1 MNAALVYDIYLCV
14 CVCVCIFQV
23 LLLYVCVY
31 SNNMFACI
39 VYCFICQCSYACVF
53 VFQTQNAEGVHVPL
67 KHQLL
72 RVIVRV
78 LQYRMILTGEHCMIQ
93 IFSPDDIFP
102 Y

>member
-1 MNAALVYDIYLCV
+1 MSVFTVIICLHALYIVLCA
-14 CVCVCIFQV
+14 I
-23 LLLYVCVY
+23 
-31 SNNMFACI
+31 SHMH
-39 VYCFICQCSYACVF
+39 VF

-78 LQYRMILTGEHCMIQ
+78 LQYRMILTGEHCVIQ
-93 IFSPDDIFP
+93 IFSPDDISS